1 MRQIVA
7 DFLPPRKF
15 NQLFWFTGVEVAGYP
30 FGLLA
35 FNAELIQLIASP
47 LKNKQPMPEL
57 LEIAFAHTV
66 LRRDRLGD
74 RRDPGI
80 DGQAQLLGDELA
92 QVGHGEEFRPPA

>member
-15 NQLFWFTGVEVAGYP
+15 NQLFRFTGVEVTGYP

-47 LKNKQPMPEL
+47 LKNKQPVPEL
-57 LEIAFAHTV
+57 LEIGEKFPVDRKCIRREQPLFLGEKAFLWESGAN
-66 LRRDRLGD
+66 RG
-74 RRDPGI
+74 
-80 DGQAQLLGDELA
+80 
-92 QVGHGEEFRPPA
+92 